1 MKILKTGGER
11 HEVNSGG
18 GSSSGPAS
26 SSRPLSRE
34 VDALL
39 TNELS
44 AMSLKER
51 ENILHEIHGV
61 DDIVQENAEMV
72 QTKLRELK
80 QRLDQY
86 QQQQQLQ
93 GSGDT
98 SAEAHA
104 PLYYVLQQSPN
115 YVKDVNFLKMFLR
128 SVKWDVDRAMNKLQ
142 LFFVEKQRLFGQES
156 LGRDITL
163 EQDFTE
169 DDMRALSTGY
179 SQLLPG
185 RDNAGRAIW
194 LSISNKREEI
204 ANLKCIVSFSQ
215 DSLQLPSTPV
225 ISASLTPS
233 LPNDLLYFT
242 GKGVVLRIDVSNRR
256 CRNTNQRCVHCQI

>member
-11 HEVNSGG
+11 HKVNSGG
-18 GSSSGPAS
+18 GSSSGPSS

-80 QRLDQY
+80 KRLDRY
-86 QQQQQLQ
+86 YQQQLQ

-98 SAEAHA
+98 SANAHA
-104 PLYYVLQQSPN
+104 PLYHALQHSPN

-163 EQDFTE
+163 EQDFSE

-204 ANLKCIVSFSQ
+204 ANLKCIVS
-215 DSLQLPSTPV
+215 T
-225 ISASLTPS
+225 LTKGSRS
-233 LPNDLLYFT
+233 LPLKSTLSHSLRLSPLAFFIFT
-242 GKGVVLRIDVSNRR
+242 VKGVVLRIDVSNRR